1 MPLGVPTDPGKAII
15 DFVST
20 GAQCGACLFLVA
32 VSVFVVCK
40 LVASRFA
47 GLVAAFAGLS
57 ALGLCLQPRPVAVTS
72 WRLQVGFGR
81 TVASGCL
88 AGAVVASA
96 ADLRSR

>member
-47 GLVAAFAGLS
+47 GSVAAFVGLS

-72 WRLQVGFGR
+72 RSLQVGFGR
-81 TVASGCL
+81 TVASGCF

-96 ADLRSR
+96 AGLRSS